1 MGKVKYTEEQ
11 KRKLLQEV
19 KEGRSIVEAAEKY
32 GVVLGTAYG
41 WVGRNNNT
49 WVERKKI
56 VLTDQEKEIVELKKQ
71 LKKAERERDILKEAA
86 LIFGKK

>member
-32 GVVLGTAYG
+32 GWYYVKNL
-41 WVGRNNNT
+41 
-49 WVERKKI
+49 
-56 VLTDQEKEIVELKKQ
+56 DH
-71 LKKAERERDILKEAA
+71 
-86 LIFGKK
+86 FM